1 MRRDDTAREH
11 ELSEPEVGG
20 VGGDDPQRG
29 RLAVTEPQRDL
40 IAHAAVAHF
49 RGDAEQTIAFAH
61 RAPAE
66 LDEGDW
72 MLESVTR
79 WYLAL
84 AEWLRGQPA
93 EAERAF
99 ASSFASIAR

>member
-1 MRRDDTAREH
+1 
-11 ELSEPEVGG
+11 
-20 VGGDDPQRG
+20 
-29 RLAVTEPQRDL
+29 
-40 IAHAAVAHF
+40 
-49 RGDAEQTIAFAH
+49 
-61 RAPAE
+61 